1 MGIPKKIV
9 LHAALNTIIIIV
21 ITTNNIMLSLLLLIT
36 TLNVNISPLAHDKL
50 LKLISTYYCSPYYQY
65 QYQMLVLVMIAIIIA
80 IK

>member
-9 LHAALNTIIIIV
+9 LHVALNTIIIIV

-36 TLNVNISPLAHDKL
+36 TLNVNISPLAQL